1 MIEEQAPTAQAR
13 PMPAN
18 KACPV
23 VLRYT
28 RELEVL
34 AFRHPLAGLQLVK
47 GTLEAGESTAAGA
60 VRELAEEAG
69 VEAEESR
76 FLGLWHSGFADQVWA
91 FHECRVQMPLP
102 ERWTHFA
109 ADDGGHHFEF
119 FWHALASPP
128 SAQWHPLFQAALGF
142 LRGRLLGAGGDT

>member
-1 MIEEQAPTAQAR
+1 MTTEGPAHTSAAPST
-13 PMPAN
+13 PAN

-23 VLRYT
+23 LLRYT
-28 RELEVL
+28 TELEVL

-47 GTLEAGESTAAGA
+47 GTVEAGESTAAAA

-76 FLGLWHSGFADQVWA
+76 FLGLWHSGFAGQVWA
-91 FHECRVQMPLP
+91 FHECRVPAPLP
-102 ERWTHFA
+102 ESWTHFT

-128 SAQWHPLFQAALGF
+128 SAQWHPLFQAALVF
-142 LRGRLLGAGGDT
+142 LRERLLDADA